1 MSYLELLNRFY
12 DLLQR
17 SQVSN
22 NAQLLY
28 YTLLQIDN
36 KCSWSDWFSRTNIS
50 LCGMM
55 GISENAMKRSR
66 AELKQMGLI
75 DFKPSKRRG
84 ESTQYH
90 ICDLGAE
97 RKKDEGEE
105 IKPSFCTVQT
115 DTQMDTQSDTESEEP
130 SFCTVQ
136 MDTQSDTQTDTKPD
150 TQSDSINR
158 QRQKQRQRQKTES
171 PPISPIGRLCEFLSA
186 YPKESNRFLTER
198 EYAALLLTGGVT
210 EDELVQCA
218 QNYAQSC
225 RILGTQKAYIKNA
238 ENFLRDFVFE
248 QFLPG
253 NYKKP
258 LPQKPKNT
266 FHNFAQST
274 TSYDALMQQKLK
286 ARMEADGG

>member
-1 MSYLELLNRFY
+1 MSYLDLLNRFY

-90 ICDLGAE
+90 ICGLGAE
-97 RKKDEGEE
+97 GKKDEGKE

-115 DTQMDTQSDTESEEP
+115 DTESDTKPEEL

-158 QRQKQRQRQKTES
+158 QRQKQRQKTES